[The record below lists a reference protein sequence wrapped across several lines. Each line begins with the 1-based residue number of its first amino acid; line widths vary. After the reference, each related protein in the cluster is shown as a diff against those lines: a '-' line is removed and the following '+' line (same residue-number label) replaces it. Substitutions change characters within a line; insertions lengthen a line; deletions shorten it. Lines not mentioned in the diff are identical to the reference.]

1 MAKKELPV
9 RHQRR
14 IKGVKRK
21 HVGSAVLRDIEL
33 CIEREMARYNVSRSF
48 VIANAL
54 AYTFSIDFESYLPE
68 KESKNGSRTVREG
81 EPTVRRARR

>member
-9 RHQRR
+9 RHQKR

-68 KESKNGSRTVREG
+68 KESKSEDRVARKSAPTMRRVR
-81 EPTVRRARR
+81 